1 MGCLSVY
8 QSLSTPE
15 VCPPCRIADGG
26 NPPVV
31 PAGGFL
37 ALACCVSGLCE
48 QGDLMASFTP
58 STNAAMMLAM
68 RRFGPSHAGS
78 ALLSSH
84 MSGSSGLRGLP
95 MPEIRIAPVVSAPPP
110 PPPPAPAPTEPAGGG
125 SVPSAPVVSV
135 LAKASRE
142 SVEAARPRPVRP
154 RYLPLLSGYWTET
167 LSGTSRDRGDGGSTL
182 SGRRSLLG
190 E

>member
-1 MGCLSVY
+1 
-8 QSLSTPE
+8 
-15 VCPPCRIADGG
+15 
-26 NPPVV
+26 
-31 PAGGFL
+31 
-37 ALACCVSGLCE
+37 
-48 QGDLMASFTP
+48 MASFTP

-110 PPPPAPAPTEPAGGG
+110 LPPVSAPTEPAGGR
-125 SVPSAPVVSV
+125 SVPSAPVVSAP
-135 LAKASRE
+135 AKPFRE
-142 SVEAARPRPVRP
+142 SVEAVRPRPARP

-167 LSGTSRDRGDGGSTL
+167 LSGTPRDKGDGGSAL